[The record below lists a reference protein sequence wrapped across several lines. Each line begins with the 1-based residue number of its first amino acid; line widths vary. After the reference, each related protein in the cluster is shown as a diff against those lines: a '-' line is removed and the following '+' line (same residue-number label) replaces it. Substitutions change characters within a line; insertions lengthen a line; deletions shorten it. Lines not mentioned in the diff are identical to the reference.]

1 MGQLRYRGR
10 GILISEEL
18 IRLSRPATSARRFDK
33 RADTQVA
40 RAVLSVVV
48 CAALAACAENGGR
61 LSLAEGLKCAT
72 EEFSGHAGTFSLGEN
87 AIAYSYESPNGSA
100 RVLVVFDAARRPVR
114 TLFESAPHGSHPVL
128 MDAARVIRDC
138 VAYGPK
144 RGESD
149 KGGATSMIG
158 K

>member
-1 MGQLRYRGR
+1 MSMPCTNQAA
-10 GILISEEL
+10 
-18 IRLSRPATSARRFDK
+18 LS
-33 RADTQVA
+33 
-40 RAVLSVVV
+40 LLL

-61 LSLAEGLKCAT
+61 LSLDEGLKCAT

-100 RVLVVFDAARRPVR
+100 RVLVVFDAGRRPVR
-114 TLFESAPHGSHPVL
+114 TLFESAPHGGHPEL

-144 RGESD
+144 PRGKSD
-149 KGGATSMIG
+149 KNGATSMMG

>member
-1 MGQLRYRGR
+1 LKRTD
-10 GILISEEL
+10 
-18 IRLSRPATSARRFDK
+18 TS
-33 RADTQVA
+33 VA

-61 LSLAEGLKCAT
+61 LSLDEGLKCAT
-72 EEFSGHAGTFSLGEN
+72 EEFSGHAGTFSLAEN
-87 AIAYSYESPNGSA
+87 AIAYSYESPNGPA
-100 RVLVVFDAARRPVR
+100 RVIAVFDAGRRPVR

-128 MDAARVIRDC
+128 MDAARVIKDC

-144 RGESD
+144 PRGEKD
-149 KGGATSMIG
+149 KGGATSMMG